1 MKERRKTWNV
11 SLGLLK
17 LTMLIVAGL
26 GGILTLYCFF
36 LASDQGISLS
46 MLIQK
51 DAGYNIYFMYAMLA
65 IVCAA
70 ELQHLYKELNRR
82 EHIERSMLQI
92 MLVLLVQSL
101 LLNPVTSI
109 LLFVFLFK
117 NLKGNQRSL
126 RKLLSVGAAHGSR
139 MLLLVNAAGLLLLV
153 SIIYMTLF
161 SLVA

>member
-26 GGILTLYCFF
+26 GGILMLYCFF
-36 LASDQGISLS
+36 LASDQGIPLS

>member
-70 ELQHLYKELNRR
+70 ELQRLYKELNRR

-153 SIIYMTLF
+153 SIVYMTLF